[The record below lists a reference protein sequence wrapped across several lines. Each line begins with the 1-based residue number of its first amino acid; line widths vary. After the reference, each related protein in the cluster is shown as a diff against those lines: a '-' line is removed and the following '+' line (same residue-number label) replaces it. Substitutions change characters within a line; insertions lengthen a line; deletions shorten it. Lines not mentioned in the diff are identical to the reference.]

1 LPITSDHLTEI
12 SKLLQE
18 GKNQEADDLLNKYAA
33 EANARELAATGAAP
47 APPAPRR
54 PAANARELAAT
65 GAAPAPPA
73 PRPPAEIT
81 QELLTWLV
89 NHLGNHPEALKLLQ
103 ELEAAFAKL

>member
-33 EANARELAATGAAP
+33 E
-47 APPAPRR
+47 
-54 PAANARELAAT
+54 ANARELAAT